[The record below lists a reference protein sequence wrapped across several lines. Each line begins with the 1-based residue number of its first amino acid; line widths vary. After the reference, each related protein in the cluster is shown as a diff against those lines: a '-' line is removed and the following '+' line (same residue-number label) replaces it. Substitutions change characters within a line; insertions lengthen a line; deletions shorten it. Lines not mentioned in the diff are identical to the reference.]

1 MMPNNPDSLKKFE
14 QSKFLLC
21 FYDLETRQETQISEN
36 IFQHEPNLCISQQV
50 CQACITNDNQGEICN
65 RCGVRE
71 NIFYGTDSVERFL
84 NHLPK
89 LSIYFNVTVI
99 AHNQRRFDGCFILR
113 EMCKDFSRWTPEI
126 VRTDTKLMLIQCGS
140 SLRFI
145 DSLNFIQLP
154 LSQSPKAFNIAGCK
168 GYSPNTI
175 TNENYVGDIPDVGFY
190 GADLMKPR

>member
-89 LSIYFNVTVI
+89 LSINFNVTVI
-99 AHNQRRFDGCFILR
+99 ARNQRRFDGCFILR
-113 EMCKDFSRWTPEI
+113 F
-126 VRTDTKLMLIQCGS
+126 
-140 SLRFI
+140 
-145 DSLNFIQLP
+145 
-154 LSQSPKAFNIAGCK
+154 
-168 GYSPNTI
+168 
-175 TNENYVGDIPDVGFY
+175 
-190 GADLMKPR
+190 